1 MHYLAL
7 LLTIVFFIDYLSQTE
22 MQLSDIVKIMILDV
36 NRGKMKPFS

>member
-7 LLTIVFFIDYLSQTE
+7 LLTIVFLLTICQTE